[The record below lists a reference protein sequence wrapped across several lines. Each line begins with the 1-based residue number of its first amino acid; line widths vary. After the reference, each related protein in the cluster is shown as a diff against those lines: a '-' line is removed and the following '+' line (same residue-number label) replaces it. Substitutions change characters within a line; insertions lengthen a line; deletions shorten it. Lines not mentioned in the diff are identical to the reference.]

1 MVHHKAAS
9 ANWAA
14 GQAEFSFKEMLSRHR
29 DQIICRWRDRLFT
42 EVSEN
47 YSARVPNELTVT
59 TARAYDVFAR
69 VLAEND
75 YTAIKRFINEI
86 TKVRLESGFPLDD
99 VQKAFELF
107 RQIIVPVLVDECPGS
122 LLSHN
127 IEQVNTCLAFTI
139 HRFSNHFQK
148 MHETYLKE
156 YADRLEREV
165 AARTAYI

>member
-1 MVHHKAAS
+1 MVLHKAAS
-9 ANWAA
+9 VTWTA

-47 YSARVPNELTVT
+47 YTARDPDELTVT
-59 TARAYDVFAR
+59 TARAYDAFTR

-107 RQIIVPVLVDECPGS
+107 RQIIVPVLVDESP
-122 LLSHN
+122 
-127 IEQVNTCLAFTI
+127 
-139 HRFSNHFQK
+139 
-148 MHETYLKE
+148 
-156 YADRLEREV
+156 
-165 AARTAYI
+165 